1 MFDRAMADKLS
12 EIMINKYRL
21 IDYYE
26 KLLNNIKNQAE
37 RNQVEIIRDEE
48 QKHLNIIKSI
58 CARTLQG
65 QVLTR
70 SNEKIRKDLLK
81 RHIEK
86 IIYLENSIIGTTKA
100 LMLSISDLRIRNGL
114 YYILTDDQRHADMIL
129 FFYTKYS

>member
-1 MFDRAMADKLS
+1 MFDRAIADKLS
-12 EIMINKYRL
+12 EIMINKQRL
-21 IDYYE
+21 ADYYE
-26 KLLNNIKNQAE
+26 KLLINIKNEAE
-37 RNQVEIIRDEE
+37 RKQIEIIRDEE
-48 QKHLNIIKSI
+48 HKHMNILKSI

-70 SNEKIRKDLLK
+70 SSEKIRKDLLK
-81 RHIEK
+81 RHIER